1 MFNGDLDIVVTELI
15 SYVLLI
21 IRTKTKEILS
31 VGLFFV
37 LRQVNYKESTL
48 TSQYLQQWIT
58 SETTIDG
65 NLTSIFAG
73 LIS

>member
-1 MFNGDLDIVVTELI
+1 MFKGDLDIVVTELI

-21 IRTKTKEILS
+21 TRTKTKEILS

-73 LIS
+73 LMS

>member
-1 MFNGDLDIVVTELI
+1 MFKGDLDIVVTELI

-21 IRTKTKEILS
+21 TRTKTKEILS